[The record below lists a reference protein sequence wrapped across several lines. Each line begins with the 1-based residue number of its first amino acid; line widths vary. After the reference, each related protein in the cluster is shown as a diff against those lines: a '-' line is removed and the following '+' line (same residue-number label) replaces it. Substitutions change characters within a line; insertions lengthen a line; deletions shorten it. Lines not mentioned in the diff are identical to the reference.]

1 MEINMFGYLY
11 ALTFVS
17 EDKPGIVAQVT
28 RVLYDKGFNIQDS
41 SSTLLQ
47 GVFSMIL
54 LVQHKD
60 PLLSDEIKSFF
71 PENLVPSVYAMDS
84 SAINEPSREE
94 HYVISVYGADKPGIV
109 HTITDELYKLG
120 INIVDLQTQTT
131 GFPPKDAYIMIL
143 EVLVPQELGE
153 SWLPTLKNA
162 AERIC
167 TDVTIRKL
175 ETYEL

>member
-1 MEINMFGYLY
+1 MKKYLY

-17 EDKPGIVAQVT
+17 EDRPGIVAQVA
-28 RVLYDKGFNIQDS
+28 RVLFERGFNIQDS

-54 LVQHKD
+54 LVEHA
-60 PLLSDEIKSFF
+60 ENFF
-71 PENLVPSVYAMDS
+71 PEEIEAFFPAELKPSVHPVQELPQEMPQIS
-84 SAINEPSREE
+84 E

-109 HTITDELYKLG
+109 HTITDRLYQMN

-131 GFPPKDAYIMIL
+131 GIPPKDTYIMIL
-143 EVLVPQELGE
+143 EVLVPASLEKEWISG
-153 SWLPTLKNA
+153 LKEA
-162 AERIC
+162 AESIG
-167 TDVTIRKL
+167 TDVTVRKL